1 MKSLVISPH
10 PDDEVLGVGGTLLKR
25 KKNGNDIAW
34 LIVTKISEAHGWEKK
49 QIDLRKD
56 EIKKVSKFFGFSNV
70 YQLNFPTTKL
80 DTIPKSILV
89 KNISDVFKAFKP
101 YEIFVPH
108 LSDVHSDHKVISDII
123 STCTKNFRYP
133 FIKRILAYET
143 ISETEYNLNN
153 SIKFKPNYF
162 EDITNFLSKK
172 IKVMNIYKSEIS
184 KFPFPRSN
192 VSIDAQ
198 SKWRGT
204 FVGVEAA
211 EAFELL
217 KQISK

>member
-34 LIVTKISEAHGWEKK
+34 LIVTKMSEAHGWEKK

-101 YEIFVPH
+101 YEIFVAH

>member
-1 MKSLVISPH
+1 M
-10 PDDEVLGVGGTLLKR
+10 
-25 KKNGNDIAW
+25 
-34 LIVTKISEAHGWEKK
+34 
-49 QIDLRKD
+49 
-56 EIKKVSKFFGFSNV
+56 
-70 YQLNFPTTKL
+70 
-80 DTIPKSILV
+80 
-89 KNISDVFKAFKP
+89 
-101 YEIFVPH
+101 PH
-108 LSDVHSDHKVISDII
+108 LSAVHSDHKVISDII

-162 EDITNFLSKK
+162 EDITNFISKK
-172 IKVMNIYKSEIS
+172 IKVMNIYNSEIS